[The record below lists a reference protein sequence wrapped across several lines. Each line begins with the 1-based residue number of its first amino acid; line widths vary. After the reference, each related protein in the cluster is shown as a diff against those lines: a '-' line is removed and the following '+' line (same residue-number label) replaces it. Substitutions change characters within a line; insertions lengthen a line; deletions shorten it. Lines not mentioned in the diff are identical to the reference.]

1 MMLARAITNAVTAT
15 FPALMRDGGAN
26 ALAGVT
32 GGLSGFRA
40 IDLIT
45 R

>member
-1 MMLARAITNAVTAT
+1 MLARAITNAVTVT
-15 FPALMRDGGAN
+15 SPALMRDGGAN
-26 ALAGVT
+26 ELAGVT

-40 IDLIT
+40 INPIT